1 MRFQLL
7 GEWGMI
13 YFEEPQRSLGFLLL
27 AIYGVLIVAL
37 FVRIILGYVQRRQ
50 EFRGTWTHKILW
62 LIAWLVLSIVLA
74 NTLIVER
81 PADGISKG
89 LIPGREALA
98 LLAFVPIVFAAAQLG
113 AAGALVTG
121 LASGWVSGAY
131 DTARLTQIF
140 EIGVFGLLATL
151 LLYQDYKGRLG
162 TLLRQPLIAIPWAGL
177 TVWAL
182 GVFSIYAYTNAE
194 LSMLSAINNSLTVAV
209 ANLPGILV
217 KSLIAGG
224 GLQIAYALLPQLRAV
239 PNPTRIP
246 PYARSIS
253 LRFLFFFLPA
263 AALTLV
269 IILYAMMAQSLRIA
283 TDQTINQIAHVARNV
298 SIELPFFPWTGQSLL
313 SWISTDTRLQSPEYA
328 EQEKALREGMTTM
341 PFFNQIALVAK
352 DELLPNG
359 ESKQLT
365 LRIVGTPPE
374 SQMELMVTD
383 EEMERLKLT
392 LRDGSTQ
399 ITPVHKNWNGEPII
413 SFIVPV
419 ESQILEG
426 EIVGA
431 LIGRVRIADNFQL
444 QSMINNL
451 QPPGDA
457 RHDNQGIGF
466 LIDERDRIVAHP
478 NTAHILE
485 SWTVNPDP
493 LLIHESENPLA
504 TVYEDRDSTDGA
516 RRLVY
521 VLRTEGV
528 QWRIVV
534 IRPYENVLTQAT
546 EISSP
551 LLLLFLIAGIIGSI
565 SVPIFTARLTHPL
578 QRLSQ
583 AAREIADNRLDIPV
597 DVSGEDEVG
606 QLGRSFEQMRQR
618 LQERMSELSMLL
630 EISQQVSA
638 SIGLEPSLLPI
649 LKGAV
654 QATDGVA
661 ARMILLDAH
670 GMRDKAINHGPT
682 QVQQALSRL
691 DAVIDTVVKRNK
703 ELVINDITHTGPSTL
718 VELLRVGIR
727 AVIGLPLRL
736 QDRVSG
742 VLWVCYRQARTFD
755 ESDIHFLYTLA
766 GQAAVVA
773 ENARLFEDVQEEQS
787 RLKAVLNGTNDI
799 VIVVDGQGRIMLS
812 NPAARQTYGLVDQ
825 DVIGKPAQQVITDLA
840 LLSLLT
846 RPMEQESALTD
857 EIHAPDGRTF
867 SASVS
872 SLSTGGRVVTLRDIT
887 YLKELDQMKSDFVNT
902 VSHDLRSPLT
912 YMRGYATMI
921 PMVGEVNEKQQ
932 GFIDKIIGGIE
943 QMTVL
948 IDDLLDIGK
957 IEAGV
962 GFELERCWLPGV
974 IQAVL
979 DDLGARAA
987 EKQIQLN
994 ASLPMDIPP
1003 TMADNTLIRQ
1013 AIHNLV
1019 DNAIKYTNGPGQVDV
1034 SLQQNND
1041 FLIIRVRDT
1050 GIGIA
1055 AEHQRH
1061 LFEKFYRIKR
1071 RDTVHIKGTGLGLA
1085 IVKSIAERH
1094 KGRVWVESKLG
1105 EGSVFYL
1112 AIPLIPPDEGHPRKP
1127 KMAHPANA

>member
-13 YFEEPQRSLGFLLL
+13 YFQEPQRPLGFVLL
-27 AIYGVLIVAL
+27 AIYGVILVAL
-37 FVRIILGYVQRRQ
+37 LVRIAFDYIQRRR
-50 EFRGTWTHKILW
+50 EFMGTWTNKLLW
-62 LIAWLVLSIVLA
+62 LTAWLVLSGVLA
-74 NTLIVER
+74 NTLVVEW
-81 PADGISKG
+81 PAGDISRD
-89 LIPGREALA
+89 LSPGREAVA
-98 LLAFVPIVFAAAQLG
+98 LLAWIPIVFASAQLG
-113 AAGALVTG
+113 AGGALLTG
-121 LASGWVSGAY
+121 LVSGWVSGAY
-131 DTARLTQIF
+131 DTARLTHIF
-140 EIGVFGLLATL
+140 EIGIFGLIATL

-162 TLLRQPLIAIPWAGL
+162 AILRQPLIAIPWAGL

-182 GVFSIYAYTNAE
+182 GVFSIYAYTHAE
-194 LSMLSAINNSLTVAV
+194 LSTLSAINNSLTVAV
-209 ANLPGILV
+209 ANLPGVLI
-217 KSLIAGG
+217 KSLFAGG
-224 GLQIAYALLPQLRAV
+224 ALQIAYALLPELRAV
-239 PNPTRIP
+239 QTPTRIP
-246 PYARSIS
+246 PYARSVS

-263 AALTLV
+263 ATFTLV
-269 IILYAMMAQSLRIA
+269 IILYAMMAQALRIA
-283 TDQTINQIAHVARNV
+283 TDQTIDQIAHVARNV

-313 SWISTDTRLQSPEYA
+313 SWISTDTRLQSPEYV

-341 PFFNQIALVAK
+341 PFFNQIALVTR
-352 DELLPNG
+352 DEVSPNG
-359 ESKQLT
+359 ESKQLA
-365 LRIVGTPPE
+365 LRIVGAPPE

-399 ITPVHKNWNGEPII
+399 ITPVHKNWNGDPII

-419 ESQILEG
+419 ESRLIEG

-444 QSMINNL
+444 RSMLNNL
-451 QPPGDA
+451 QPPGDGK
-457 RHDNQGIGF
+457 RNQRNQGIGF
-466 LIDERDRIVAHP
+466 LIDERNRIVVHP
-478 NTAHILE
+478 NTARILDT
-485 SWTVNPDP
+485 WTVNPAPLLTHPTDDP
-493 LLIHESENPLA
+493 LALA
-504 TVYEDRDSTDGA
+504 YQDRDPVDGS
-516 RRLVY
+516 RQLVY

-551 LLLLFLIAGIIGSI
+551 LLILFLIAGIIGSV
-565 SVPIFTARLTHPL
+565 SVPIFTARLTRPL
-578 QRLSQ
+578 QQLSQ

-597 DVSGEDEVG
+597 EVSGEDEVG

-618 LQERMSELSMLL
+618 LQERMSELSLLL

-649 LKGAV
+649 LKGAT
-654 QATDGVA
+654 QATGGVA
-661 ARMILLDAH
+661 ARMVLLDAH
-670 GMRDKAINHGPT
+670 GVRDQAINYGQSGDEH
-682 QVQQALSRL
+682 ALARL
-691 DAVIDTVVKRNK
+691 DMVVDTVVKRNK
-703 ELVINDITHTGPSTL
+703 ELVINDITYTGHSTL
-718 VELLRVGIR
+718 VDLLRVGIR
-727 AVIGLPLRL
+727 AVIGIPLRL

-742 VLWVCYRQARTFD
+742 VLWVCYRQARSFE
-755 ESDIHFLYTLA
+755 ESDLRFLYTLA

-773 ENARLFEDVQEEQS
+773 ENARLFEGVQEEQN
-787 RLKAVLNGTNDI
+787 RLKAILNSTNDV
-799 VIVVDGQGRIMLS
+799 VIVVDGQGRIILS
-812 NPAARQTYGLVDQ
+812 NPAARQTYGLDPR
-825 DVIGKPAQQVITDLA
+825 DVIGKPARQVIADQALLA
-840 LLSLLT
+840 LLS
-846 RPMEQESALTD
+846 RPMEEESALTD
-857 EIHAPDGRTF
+857 EVHAPDGRTF

-912 YMRGYATMI
+912 YMRGYTTMI
-921 PMVGEVNEKQQ
+921 SMVGPVNEKQQ
-932 GFIDKIIGGIE
+932 GFIDKILSGIE
-943 QMTVL
+943 QMTGL

-957 IEAGV
+957 IEAGI
-962 GFELERCWLPGV
+962 GFEPERCWLPGV

-979 DDLGARAA
+979 DDLGTRAA
-987 EKQIQLN
+987 EKQIQIG
-994 ASLPMDIPP
+994 ASLPADTPP

-1019 DNAIKYTNGPGQVDV
+1019 DNAIKYTNGPGRVDV
-1034 SLQQNND
+1034 SVVQNDN

-1055 AEHQRH
+1055 AEHQHH

-1094 KGRVWVESKLG
+1094 NGRVWVESKLG
-1105 EGSVFYL
+1105 EGSSFYL
-1112 AIPLIPPDEGHPRKP
+1112 AIPLVPPPADPRGLEDL
-1127 KMAHPANA
+1127 